1 LSDQGRSIIANT
13 ELGVGSLAPDFKL
26 PQNTG
31 GEIAFSDYR
40 GKKIVLF
47 FVREYK

>member
-1 LSDQGRSIIANT
+1 MSKT
-13 ELGVGSLAPDFKL
+13 ELGVGPSAPDFKL

-31 GEIAFSDYR
+31 GEMALSNYR

-47 FVREYK
+47 FVREYN